1 MNKLI
6 ILPIGD
12 FVLSVSAL
20 YFAYTLRFGL
30 TPAKMDIL
38 SLSGSKILAFAFVVI
53 FLSFM
58 FNMYSQERND
68 GRKEVLIRI
77 IGEISMALLALSA
90 LYYMDPAI
98 LLGRGVLMLSLML
111 FGLFQFFWH
120 TSYTVIRLQGL
131 SRKVLI
137 LGSGSLAQRMGDII
151 KEKNNPYVFSGHIS
165 VPHEQLYLPTCTP
178 ASGNGHSDGNGGGS
192 GNGNGNEK
200 ECIYA
205 LEDIV
210 KQEKAHRIVVSLSER
225 RGVFP
230 VKEVLNC
237 KLKGIDVVD
246 APTFYEEMT
255 GKLLIEEITPSW
267 FIFSDGFKIT
277 PFKRSLKRVLDI
289 FTACVGLTMLLP
301 VLPVVA
307 LAIKISSRGP
317 VFFKQSRIGE
327 GEKPF
332 TLYKFRTMLNDA
344 EKGIGAVWAQE
355 KDPRVTK
362 VGKLLRQ
369 TRLDEFPQFYN
380 VLKGDMSI
388 VGPRPERPE
397 FVEKL
402 KRQIPYYSERHTIR
416 PGITGWAQICY
427 PYGSSVNDAIEKLRY
442 DLYYVKHLSIFLDIM
457 VIIETI
463 KVMLFGRGAR

>member
-12 FVLSVSAL
+12 FILSIIAL
-20 YFAYTLRFGL
+20 YSAFFLRFGQAPGEEEIFGM
-30 TPAKMDIL
+30 TGI
-38 SLSGSKILAFAFVVI
+38 KILIFSFVMV

-58 FNMYSQERND
+58 LEMYSKGKN
-68 GRKEVLIRI
+68 GGKKELAVKIL
-77 IGEISMALLALSA
+77 GGISMALLLLSA
-90 LYYMDPAI
+90 LYYLDPVI
-98 LLGRGVLMLSLML
+98 VLGRGVFISSLIT
-111 FGLFQFFWH
+111 FGLFQFLWH
-120 TSYTVIRLQGL
+120 LSYRVSSLSGL

-137 LGSGSLAQRMGDII
+137 LGSGSLAQKIGEIVR
-151 KEKNNPYVFSGHIS
+151 EKNHPYVFAGHINMPS
-165 VPHEQLYLPTCTP
+165 EQLCLPMCPTP
-178 ASGNGHSDGNGGGS
+178 
-192 GNGNGNEK
+192 GNGNGNGYGNGYT
-200 ECIYA
+200 CG
-205 LEDIV
+205 LEDAV

-230 VKEVLNC
+230 VKDVLNC

-267 FIFSDGFKIT
+267 FIFSDGFRIT
-277 PFKRSLKRVLDI
+277 PLKRSVKRVQDI
-289 FTACVGLTMLLP
+289 VIACVGLIILLP
-301 VLPVVA
+301 VLPVIA
-307 LAIKISSRGP
+307 LAIKISSPGS

-327 GEKPF
+327 GEKTF
-332 TLYKFRTMLNDA
+332 TLYKFRTMRSDA
-344 EKGIGAVWAQE
+344 ERGTGAIWAQE
-355 KDPRVTK
+355 RDPRITV
-362 VGKLLRQ
+362 VGRLLRK

-402 KRQIPYYSERHTIR
+402 RRQIPYYSERHTIM

-427 PYGSSVNDAIEKLRY
+427 PYGSSVNDALEKLRY
-442 DLYYVKHLSIFLDIM
+442 DLYYVKHMSIFLDIM